1 MGLNREVVINKAKE
15 MVKLAEENGIP
26 LRIIGATAIY
36 IHSPN
41 HAYIHESLKREI
53 SDVDFISYRKYWKK
67 IKELFKNQNWDEPAA
82 YMMAVADRNIFV
94 SKEYE
99 GLHSDVFYDKLSFC
113 HDIPFEGRLEKDY
126 PTIPLAELLLEKM
139 QIVKINEK
147 DIIDTIVLLAE
158 HDIGQSDKE
167 TINIEIITKLLAKDW
182 GFYYTVTT
190 NLKKVDEFLVTYNI
204 PEEDK
209 KHVKDRISR
218 LLAAIEEE
226 PKTMAWK
233 IRAKVGPSKKWYRD
247 YIEEVSRPVTGYK
260 YEEV

>member
-1 MGLNREVVINKAKE
+1 MSREIAIAKAEE
-15 MVKLAEENGIP
+15 MVKLAEEAGIP

-53 SDVDFISYRKYWKK
+53 SDVDFISYRKYWNK
-67 IKELFKNQNWDEPAA
+67 IRELFRNNNWDEPAA
-82 YMMAVADRNIFV
+82 YMMAVTDRNIFI
-94 SKEYE
+94 SKEHE

-113 HDIPFEGRLEKDY
+113 HDIPFEGRLEQDY

-158 HDIGQSDKE
+158 HDLGKSDKE
-167 TINIEIITKLLAKDW
+167 TINLEIITKLLAKDW

-190 NLKKVDEFLVTYNI
+190 NLKKVDEFVTGYSI
-204 PEEDK
+204 SEEDK
-209 KHVKDRISR
+209 KVVKERISR
-218 LLAAIEEE
+218 LLTAIEKE

-247 YIEEVSRPVTGYK
+247 YIEEVSRPVAGYK

>member
-1 MGLNREVVINKAKE
+1 MVDKNIAINKALE
-15 MVKLAEENGIP
+15 MVKLAEEAGIP
-26 LRIIGATAIY
+26 LRIIGAVAIY

-41 HAYIHESLKREI
+41 RAYIHESLKREI
-53 SDVDFISYRKYWKK
+53 SDVDFISYRKYWKQ
-67 IKELFKNQNWDEPAA
+67 IKELFRNNKWDEPAA

-158 HDIGQSDKE
+158 HDVGESDKE
-167 TINIEIITKLLAKDW
+167 TININVIAKLLAKDW

-190 NLKKVDEFLVTYNI
+190 NLKKVDEFLSSYNI
-204 PEEDK
+204 PENDK
-209 KHVKDRISR
+209 KDAKMRIEK
-218 LLAAIEEE
+218 LIDAIEKE
-226 PKTMAWK
+226 PKSMAWK

-247 YIEEVSRPVTGYK
+247 YIEEVSRPVSGFK